1 MLILHLRRHIMS
13 SIFASDFIINFDWSI
28 FKFFEQLW
36 NPVLNVIM
44 SVITYLGDDGIFW
57 IVLGLI
63 MLIPKKTRKF
73 GFYMLA
79 GIAVAG
85 AVNNLFIKNI
95 VCRPRPFNFDGWP
108 EAFTFPNI
116 VAKPGSWSFP
126 SGHTSSSFGAAF
138 PMLMRAKKKYGIPA
152 MVLALLIGISR
163 IYVHVHY
170 PTDIIAGIIVG
181 ILAGLVSTILC
192 DKIFFP
198 IIVPFAQKKWEEI
211 KVKKA

>member
-1 MLILHLRRHIMS
+1 MS

-63 MLIPKKTRKF
+63 MLIPKKTRKY

-85 AVNNLFIKNI
+85 ALNNIVIKNI
-95 VCRPRPFNFDGWP
+95 VCRPRPFNFTDWP
-108 EAFTFPNI
+108 EAFNFPNI
-116 VAKPGSWSFP
+116 VAKPTSWSFP

-152 MVLALLIGISR
+152 MILALLIGISR

-181 ILAGLVSTILC
+181 ILAGFVSTILC

-198 IIVPFAQKKWEEI
+198 IIVPFVQKKWEEI
-211 KVKKA
+211 KSKKA